1 MNNSTNVTLEQSRQ
15 RDKQHIFAE
24 VIPIAI
30 LIVLTNGVVFLL
42 FYKTKSLRT
51 PANYLLLSLAI
62 SDLMT
67 GLINIPLFI
76 AQTINSGDYRILG
89 ASMLLHNVASFS
101 IAYHITVITA
111 EKYLAVVN
119 PFGRNMMSKTTVF
132 KTVSMVWLWSA
143 LLGTLPSFWFEKW
156 WLSRESRSLYL
167 YVGYNIFCLVLVFLV
182 PFMFILYAYCV
193 MFRAV
198 SRSLQRR
205 DARTTKKS
213 TNEKKCLIILLTMA
227 VTFAICWLPWFTMF
241 LIYSFK
247 NVGWI
252 NTTSHPAMKH
262 VAQTFT
268 IVRYLSSAIDPLLYT
283 FFKQDFWNAFRV
295 LFLNERQPRKPSV
308 TQSMRKLVTQRSPA
322 GSDENDLT
330 IDGNLTENLVTEE
343 MAEQN
348 QGTDEKNI
356 T

>member
-1 MNNSTNVTLEQSRQ
+1 MSNSTNTTLGQLQQ
-15 RDKQHIFAE
+15 RNKQHIFAE
-24 VIPIAI
+24 VIPIAS

-76 AQTINSGDYRILG
+76 AQTLNSGDYRIMC
-89 ASMLLHNVASFS
+89 ASVLLHNVASFS

-119 PFGRNMMSKTTVF
+119 PFGRNMMSEKTVS

-156 WLSRESRSLYL
+156 LLFREPSTLYL
-167 YVGYNIFCLVLVFLV
+167 YVGYNIFCLVFVFLV
-182 PFMFILYAYCV
+182 PFMFMLYAYCV
-193 MFRAV
+193 MFRAIWK
-198 SRSLQRR
+198 SLQRR
-205 DARTTKKS
+205 DSRTSKKS

-227 VTFAICWLPWFTMF
+227 VTFAICWLPLFTMF
-241 LIYSFK
+241 LIYSFS

-252 NTTSHPAMKH
+252 NTASHPAMKH
-262 VAQTFT
+262 AAQTFT

-295 LFLNERQPRKPSV
+295 LFLNERQARTPSV
-308 TQSMRKLVTQRSPA
+308 TLSMRKLVTQRSPA
-322 GSDENDLT
+322 GSDQNDPT
-330 IDGNLTENLVTEE
+330 VDGSLIENLATEE
-343 MAEQN
+343 MVELH
-348 QGTDEKNI
+348 QGTNK
-356 T
+356 TK